1 MKAQSN
7 FPNENFNIKAESTF
21 WMENDTNIE
30 DNFMK
35 KLTQCKSQ
43 GLKLLSGQAHLFF
56 IFSHSFLSPPSIR
69 YAFCLLF
76 IIFKKNKIR
85 NLYD

>member
-7 FPNENFNIKAESTF
+7 FANENFNIKAESTF

-56 IFSHSFLSPPSIR
+56 IFSPSFLSPRASDMLSVF
-69 YAFCLLF
+69 YL
-76 IIFKKNKIR
+76 
-85 NLYD
+85 